1 MIRAAGALAA
11 PLVVSVMNRYSRAVR
26 RHALTGHRGRVGGYL
41 DPRASYDVVGRSRRR
56 GSDTRER

>member
-1 MIRAAGALAA
+1 
-11 PLVVSVMNRYSRAVR
+11 MNRYSRVVR
-26 RHALTGHRGRVGGYL
+26 RHALTGHRGPVGGYL